1 MQNND
6 YLKKHIITYLG
17 NKRKLIF
24 NIEDIVKRIYEEKKN
39 KLIIGDG
46 FSGSGIVS
54 RLFKRY
60 ASKLYVN
67 DLSYY
72 SKILNY
78 CFLSNISKD
87 KFELIS
93 ENIKNANIFV
103 NNKIQEDVKIVDP
116 FISKHWAPSGVIK
129 SSDRVY
135 FSEENA
141 KRIDWYHYYI
151 DNHVPEQ
158 IKYFLYGVL
167 IVKSSI
173 HNNTLGQF
181 SSFLKDETN
190 KFGKFGGKNEND
202 LERILKPIELEIPVY
217 ENHNCKVFIDQKDTN
232 IWSKNDVKFD
242 LVYYDPPY
250 NKHPYSIY
258 YFMLDIIAEWN
269 INENIPNTTRGQ
281 PKKWT
286 KSSYNSITHAKDAF
300 DELIKNTNSEYILI
314 SYNNKG
320 IIKQEVMENILKK
333 YGDVEKI
340 VLEHKT
346 YNRYKGISE
355 PKRKKVD
362 ENINEFLWLLKK
374 II

>member
-1 MQNND
+1 M
-6 YLKKHIITYLG
+6 
-17 NKRKLIF
+17 
-24 NIEDIVKRIYEEKKN
+24 
-39 KLIIGDG
+39 
-46 FSGSGIVS
+46 
-54 RLFKRY
+54 
-60 ASKLYVN
+60 
-67 DLSYY
+67 
-72 SKILNY
+72 
-78 CFLSNISKD
+78 SNISKD

-93 ENIKNANIFV
+93 ENIKNANNFV
-103 NNKIQEDVKIVDP
+103 NNKIQEDVKIVNP
-116 FISKHWAPSGVIK
+116 FISKHWAPSGEIK

-151 DNHVPEQ
+151 DNYVSEQ

-190 KFGKFGGKNEND
+190 KFGKFGGRNEND

-217 ENHNCKVFIDQKDTN
+217 ENHNCRVFIDQKDTN
-232 IWSKNDVKFD
+232 IWSKNDVKYD

-269 INENIPNTTRGQ
+269 TNENIPNTTRGQ

-286 KSSYNSITHAKDAF
+286 KSSFI
-300 DELIKNTNSEYILI
+300 
-314 SYNNKG
+314 
-320 IIKQEVMENILKK
+320 
-333 YGDVEKI
+333 I
-340 VLEHKT
+340 VLLMQKMHLM
-346 YNRYKGISE
+346 N
-355 PKRKKVD
+355 
-362 ENINEFLWLLKK
+362 
-374 II
+374 